1 MNVSQKITNILNYYQ
16 NNPGCDPNMYEF
28 VGLCYDMVQYL
39 NVAAPDYGIHSGS
52 KPVIK
57 DGEPVLDKNGHAIH
71 KNVSKE
77 ECREQYPVACAVFDK
92 FEILNKQFEQ
102 KLLGNDL
109 GITQESP
116 LYQFYAD
123 LSRSVGTYSAYGDT
137 PLREKL
143 GGVAL
148 YIAQNK
154 RDLAKGLISDFTY
167 DNHAEMEDIQRLNQE
182 LSDPATGGYYTKKD
196 GETEYTYVEPEP
208 SPRQLL
214 FEEIVNEYQMGS
226 KTR

>member
-1 MNVSQKITNILNYYQ
+1 MDVSQRITNILNYYQ
-16 NNPGCDPNMYEF
+16 NNPGCDPNMHEF

-39 NVAAPDYGIHSGS
+39 NREAPDYGIHSGS
-52 KPVIK
+52 RPVFK
-57 DGEPVLDKNGHAIH
+57 DGEPVLDEKGYVVHEEI
-71 KNVSKE
+71 SKE
-77 ECREQYPVACAVFDK
+77 QRREQYPVPCAVFDK
-92 FEILNKQFEQ
+92 FEILTKQFEQ
-102 KLLGNDL
+102 KLLSNDL

-116 LYQFYAD
+116 LYQLYAD

-148 YIAQNK
+148 FIAQKK
-154 RDLAKGLISDFTY
+154 RDVAKGLISDFTY
-167 DNHAEMEDIQRLNQE
+167 DNAYEMEEMQRLNQE
-182 LSDPATGGYYTKKD
+182 LHDPAAVGYYTRKE
-196 GETEYTYVEPEP
+196 GETESTYVAPEP

-214 FEEIVNEYQMGS
+214 LEEIMSEYQMGS